1 MSNNI
6 YENNIYE
13 NNIYNNKQIVIES
26 IIHNLIKL
34 NDYSNKYENEMY
46 DFLQFTFKLLKQ
58 QKSKHYIEFYNNM
71 PYDIQDIILK
81 NIYNNSKNIYQE
93 MLNEF
98 KSRNK
103 LPPSSK
109 FIKQVN
115 EQEGLFK
122 TILNLS
128 KPLDHIIEDNV
139 YKKFVN
145 EVESSN
151 IKHNELSNINEIG
164 FEEFILKYREEIK

>member
-58 QKSKHYIEFYNNM
+58 QKSKHYIEFYNKRL
-71 PYDIQDIILK
+71 YKIH
-81 NIYNNSKNIYQE
+81 S
-93 MLNEF
+93 
-98 KSRNK
+98 
-103 LPPSSK
+103 
-109 FIKQVN
+109 
-115 EQEGLFK
+115 
-122 TILNLS
+122 
-128 KPLDHIIEDNV
+128 V
-139 YKKFVN
+139 YTCF
-145 EVESSN
+145 
-151 IKHNELSNINEIG
+151 
-164 FEEFILKYREEIK
+164 

>member
-1 MSNNI
+1 MNI
-6 YENNIYE
+6 NPGI
-13 NNIYNNKQIVIES
+13 
-26 IIHNLIKL
+26 
-34 NDYSNKYENEMY
+34 
-46 DFLQFTFKLLKQ
+46 
-58 QKSKHYIEFYNNM
+58 
-71 PYDIQDIILK
+71 
-81 NIYNNSKNIYQE
+81 
-93 MLNEF
+93 
-98 KSRNK
+98 K

-122 TILNLS
+122 TVLNLS
-128 KPLDHIIEDNV
+128 KPLDHIIENNA

>member
-1 MSNNI
+1 MNI
-6 YENNIYE
+6 
-13 NNIYNNKQIVIES
+13 
-26 IIHNLIKL
+26 NL
-34 NDYSNKYENEMY
+34 
-46 DFLQFTFKLLKQ
+46 
-58 QKSKHYIEFYNNM
+58 
-71 PYDIQDIILK
+71 
-81 NIYNNSKNIYQE
+81 
-93 MLNEF
+93 
-98 KSRNK
+98 RNK